1 MSTPLVNAPDTLLVT
16 GAAGF
21 IGARFVESCNARG
34 VPVISVDRKSAFTTR
49 PEHARLDFGD
59 VLDIEELPNWLMAPR
74 PTLAGVVHMGAISST
89 TELDEALLARFN
101 VDYSKMIW
109 NAARRLGVPCVY
121 ASSAAV
127 YGDGALGFDDA
138 DALVPRFRPLNPYGE
153 SKRRFDL
160 WALEEAAAG
169 RTPPAWAGFRF
180 FNVYGFGERHKG
192 GMASVALHGYDQAK
206 ATGAI
211 RLFRSHKPG
220 VRDGHQARDFVDVRD
235 AVDAIWFALGAPIR
249 SGIFNVGTGSAR
261 TFLDLSRAVFESLGL
276 PENVTFI
283 DTPPAIRE
291 RYQYFTEAKMERLR
305 AQGFTKK
312 PIGLEDGVDWY
323 VRRLESNFHT
333 S

>member
-1 MSTPLVNAPDTLLVT
+1 MSPPDTLLVT

-34 VPVISVDRKSAFTTR
+34 VPVVSVDRRDAFTSR
-49 PEHARLDFGD
+49 PEHARLDFGH
-59 VLDIEELPNWLMAPR
+59 VLDIDELESWLSVR
-74 PTLAGVVHMGAISST
+74 RELAGIVHMGAISAT
-89 TELDEALLARFN
+89 TEMDEALLARFN
-101 VDYSKMIW
+101 VDYSKMVW
-109 NAARRLGVPCVY
+109 NAARRLSVPCVY

-127 YGDGALGFDDA
+127 YGDGTLGFDDA

-160 WALEEAAAG
+160 WVLEEAAAA

-192 GMASVALHGYDQAK
+192 GMASVVLHGYDQAK

-211 RLFRSHKPG
+211 RLFRSHKPE
-220 VRDGHQARDFVDVRD
+220 VADGHQTRDFVDVRD
-235 AVDAIWFALGAPIR
+235 AVDAIWFALGSPVR
-249 SGIFNVGTGSAR
+249 SGIFNVGTGAAR
-261 TFLDLSRAVFESLGL
+261 TFQDLARAVFESLGL
-276 PENVTFI
+276 PENVEFI
-283 DTPPAIRE
+283 DTPPALRE

-305 AQGFTKK
+305 AQGFKKK

-323 VRRLESNFHT
+323 VRRLESERA
-333 S
+333 

>member
-1 MSTPLVNAPDTLLVT
+1 MSPSDTLLVT

-34 VPVISVDRKSAFTTR
+34 VPVISVDRRDAFTDR
-49 PEHARLDFGD
+49 PEHARLDFGH
-59 VLDIEELPNWLMAPR
+59 VLDIDELESWLSVR
-74 PTLAGVVHMGAISST
+74 RDLAGIVHMGAISAT
-89 TELDEALLARFN
+89 TEMDEALLARFN
-101 VDYSKMIW
+101 VDYSKMVW

-127 YGDGALGFDDA
+127 YGDGTLGFDDD

-160 WALEEAAAG
+160 WVLEEAAAA

-192 GMASVALHGYDQAK
+192 GMASVVLHGYDQAK

-211 RLFRSHKPG
+211 RLFRSHKPE
-220 VRDGHQARDFVDVRD
+220 VADGHQTRDFVDVRD
-235 AVDAIWFALGAPIR
+235 AVDAIWFALGSPVR
-249 SGIFNVGTGSAR
+249 SGIFNVGTGAAR
-261 TFLDLSRAVFESLGL
+261 TFQDLARAVFESLGL
-276 PENVTFI
+276 PENVEFI
-283 DTPPAIRE
+283 DTPPALRE

-305 AQGFTKK
+305 AQGFKKK

-323 VRRLESNFHT
+323 VRRLESERA
-333 S
+333 